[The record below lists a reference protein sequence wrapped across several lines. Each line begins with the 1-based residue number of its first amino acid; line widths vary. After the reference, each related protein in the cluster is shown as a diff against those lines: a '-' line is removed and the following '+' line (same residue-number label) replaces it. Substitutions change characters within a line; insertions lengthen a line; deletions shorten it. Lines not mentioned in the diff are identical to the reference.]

1 MQFTVTQT
9 EITKAFLAQPEYKL
23 HTWNEDF
30 RAELL
35 YKLKELRESFLTN
48 PHEPFSNITVEVI
61 LDSIVDNKS
70 L

>member
-9 EITKAFLAQPEYKL
+9 EITKAFLAQPKYKL

-35 YKLKELRESFLTN
+35 YKLKGLREFFLTN
-48 PHEPFSNITVEVI
+48 PRKPFSNVTVEDHYI
-61 LDSIVDNKS
+61 WHCCK
-70 L
+70 